1 MPDALLRLKG
11 THYEETFVESDSDNK
26 YKYISKLT
34 TNRHRSN
41 VRSYPIDI

>member
-11 THYEETFVESDSDNK
+11 IYYKGAFIESDSDNK

-34 TNRHRSN
+34 INRHCL
-41 VRSYPIDI
+41 DI